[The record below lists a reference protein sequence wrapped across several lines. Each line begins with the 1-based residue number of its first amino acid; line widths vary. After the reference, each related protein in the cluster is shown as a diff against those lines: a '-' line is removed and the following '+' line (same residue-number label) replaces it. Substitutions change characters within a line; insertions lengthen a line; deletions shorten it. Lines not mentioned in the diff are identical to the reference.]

1 MAEGQA
7 HLRDK
12 VEESYE
18 LSQLT
23 NRDLKAQV
31 ELTRRLDTGMAGL
44 EDKLT
49 SSSRKLNSFLETV
62 MSKIDFIAKA

>member
-1 MAEGQA
+1 MAQGQA
-7 HLRDK
+7 NLRDK

-62 MSKIDFIAKA
+62 MSKIDFITKA